1 MRPGRRGDAGFALL
15 VVIWAIGVISLLIVT
30 VMTTARWGLQTA
42 FNTANAAR
50 ATLIVEAAISLATL
64 AAANDQTAVTSTGGP
79 PAHDGRP
86 LFCRVED
93 AAVAIVVESESGK
106 IDLNAAPPNV
116 LTMLFQGFGVEA
128 RRSATIAGA
137 IFEYR
142 TLSSSG
148 PMGKIG
154 EAPPD
159 AERPFR
165 PKHALFQSVLE
176 LEQVAGVDHELAQL
190 VTPFVTVHSRTPGVS
205 PQSAPPAL
213 FAALSGAS
221 LADVMALREAP
232 YPNALIR
239 TNPRFPAEIQVS
251 SDTGAVLIHAEALLL
266 NGQVGV
272 REEIVEMRGT
282 AAAPFSILELRRG
295 HTRYFG
301 PLRAAQQGGENLP
314 PC

>member
-1 MRPGRRGDAGFALL
+1 MRRGSRGDAGFALL
-15 VVIWAIGVISLLIVT
+15 VVIWAIGIISLLIVT

-50 ATLIVEAAISLATL
+50 AALVAEAAISLATL
-64 AAANDQTAVTSTGGP
+64 GAANDLAAASPTGAP
-79 PAHDGRP
+79 PVHDGQP
-86 LFCRVED
+86 LFCRIAD
-93 AAVAIVVESESGK
+93 AAVVIAVESESGK

-116 LTMLFQGFGVEA
+116 LTMLFQGFGVDP
-128 RRSATIAGA
+128 RRSAAIASA

-142 TLSSSG
+142 TLSPG

-154 EAPPD
+154 EASPD

-190 VTPFVTVHSRTPGVS
+190 VTPFVTVHSHTPGVS

-221 LADVMALREAP
+221 LADVLALREAP
-232 YPNALIR
+232 YPNALNR
-239 TNPRFPAEIQVS
+239 TNPHFPAEIQVS
-251 SDTGAVLIHAEALLL
+251 SDTGAVLIHSETLLL
-266 NGQVGV
+266 NGQVSV
-272 REEIVEMRGT
+272 REQIVEMRGT
-282 AAAPFSILELRRG
+282 AATPLSILELRRG
-295 HTRYFG
+295 RARYLG